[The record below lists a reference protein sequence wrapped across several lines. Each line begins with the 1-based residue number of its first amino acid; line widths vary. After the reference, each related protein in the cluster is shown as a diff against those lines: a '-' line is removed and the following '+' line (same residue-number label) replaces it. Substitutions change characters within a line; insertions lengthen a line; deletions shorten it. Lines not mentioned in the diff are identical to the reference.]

1 MLGLALLRTSNYGKR
16 NPMNKLNQYLDYAVE
31 RALKTVAQ
39 VAIASIG
46 ANTVGVLDVEW
57 VQVLSVSALAGIM
70 SMLTS
75 VLTYDKKAAE

>member
-1 MLGLALLRTSNYGKR
+1 MD
-16 NPMNKLNQYLDYAVE
+16 KLKKYLDYSLE

-46 ANTVGVLDVEW
+46 ATAVGVLDVAW

-70 SMLTS
+70 SLLTS
-75 VLTYDKKAAE
+75 VLTYNKGE